1 MTQRRPNLGARRES
15 GTITL
20 WMLGLCLML
29 FLLGGISLDLWR
41 AFSERRAL
49 AGIADGAAVA
59 GANGVDVPHYRST
72 TEVRLDPG
80 LAEQLATDNLAA
92 QLDTRSLV
100 AADVSATPDVVAVT
114 VVGRVD
120 FTLLRVLMSGDDF
133 EVTVQATAEPRLSP

>member
-1 MTQRRPNLGARRES
+1 MKRLRADRGS
-15 GTITL
+15 VTL
-20 WMLGLCLML
+20 WVLGLTVMML
-29 FLLGGISLDLWR
+29 FIGGISLDLWR

-59 GANGVDVPHYRST
+59 GANGVDVPHFRST

-80 LAEQLATDNLAA
+80 LAERLATDNLAA

-100 AADVSATPDVVAVT
+100 EADVSATPDVVAVT
-114 VVGRVD
+114 VVGTVD
-120 FTLLRVLMSGDDF
+120 FTLLRVLMGGDDF